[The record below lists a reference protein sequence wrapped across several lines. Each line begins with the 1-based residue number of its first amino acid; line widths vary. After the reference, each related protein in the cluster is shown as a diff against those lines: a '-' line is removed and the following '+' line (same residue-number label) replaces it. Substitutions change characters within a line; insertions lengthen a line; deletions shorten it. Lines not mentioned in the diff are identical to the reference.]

1 MPHIPSLSPS
11 WQYRNG
17 PWTWNTSL
25 PTDKEPTQSVRGY
38 HLTLCGNICAHCR
51 TISTLFSLLKV
62 CVLCGTQ
69 PTPLLYLSS
78 AGKGQGSFYCGR
90 TGLCMGSLPFH
101 CGLERATGHGG
112 PMVAIGAG
120 LPPSLLCVGGS
131 IRCLALLCSP
141 WRLLYLNA
149 MGGGVFGILPWD

>member
-1 MPHIPSLSPS
+1 MWHPA
-11 WQYRNG
+11 N
-17 PWTWNTSL
+17 
-25 PTDKEPTQSVRGY
+25 
-38 HLTLCGNICAHCR
+38 
-51 TISTLFSLLKV
+51 
-62 CVLCGTQ
+62 
-69 PTPLLYLSS
+69 PLLYLSS

-101 CGLERATGHGG
+101 CGLEGATGHGG

-131 IRCLALLCSP
+131 IRWLAVLCSP

-149 MGGGVFGILPWD
+149 TGGGCLESSLGLISSAQYSAPQLWRKTRKNKAIDSVRGRPILHF